1 MSAKLFNKHKKDK
14 KPTEFE
20 WRYLIVLPLWV
31 ALSFL
36 AANAILIIFFW
47 LSNLVGVSIRDL
59 FNPIV
64 FQTVIAGLTYVLT
77 LSIAIGIPYV
87 ARKRKPTLETLG
99 LSRLMTWTDIGLA
112 PIAFIIYA
120 LALAG
125 FMYVI
130 VQLIPGFPIDQ
141 VQEIGFKSISR
152 QSEYILAFLIL
163 VVIGPFAEELL
174 FRGYLYGKLRIHVPI
189 YAAIIATS
197 VLFAL
202 AHGQWNVAIDT
213 FLLSIVMC
221 GLREITGSIWAGI
234 LLHML
239 KNAVAFYGLF
249 VAPLLM
255 LGS

>member
-1 MSAKLFNKHKKDK
+1 MSAKLLNKHKKDIEPVK
-14 KPTEFE
+14 YQ
-20 WRYLIVLPLWV
+20 WRYLIALPVWV

-36 AANAILIIFFW
+36 AANAVLIIFFW
-47 LSNLVGVSIRDL
+47 LFNIVGLSIRDL

-77 LSIAIGIPYV
+77 LSIAIGVPYLV
-87 ARKRKPTLETLG
+87 RKRKPTLETLG

-112 PIAFIIYA
+112 PVAFIVYA
-120 LALAG
+120 LVLAG
-125 FMYVI
+125 AMQAI
-130 VQLIPGFPIDQ
+130 MQLIPSFPVDQ
-141 VQEIGFKSISR
+141 VQDIGFKSISR
-152 QSEYILAFLIL
+152 QSEYALAFLIL

-174 FRGYLYGKLRIHVPI
+174 FRGYLYGKLRTHVPV

-234 LLHML
+234 LVHML
-239 KNAVAFYGLF
+239 KNAVAFYGIF
-249 VAPLLM
+249 VVPLLM